1 VIDFKRH
8 ISIFLACTLLMV
20 AFIAVPKIEIIVPI
34 FPSQQE
40 INKGDH
46 VKLQGCTKNEL
57 TPTQQNIDLTLK
69 EKKTI
74 KYFLGC
80 VNIFAISVLIKSCT
94 SIKLLNISTA
104 IQSAL
109 KKLIFPFHTF
119 W

>member
-8 ISIFLACTLLMV
+8 ISIFLACALLLV
-20 AFIAVPKIEIIVPI
+20 AFIAAPKIEIIFPT

-57 TPTQQNIDLTLK
+57 TSTQQNIDLSLK
-69 EKKTI
+69 EKKSI
-74 KYFLGC
+74 KYFSGFT
-80 VNIFAISVLIKSCT
+80 NIVAMPVLVKECKST
-94 SIKLLNISTA
+94 ELLDISTA